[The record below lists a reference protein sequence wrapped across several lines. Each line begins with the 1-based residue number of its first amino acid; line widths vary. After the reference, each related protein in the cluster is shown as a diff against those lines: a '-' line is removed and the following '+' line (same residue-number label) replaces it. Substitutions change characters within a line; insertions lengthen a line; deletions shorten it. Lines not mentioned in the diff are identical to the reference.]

1 MNREILICLYLVDT
15 RTTVARHNR
24 YQTFHVPSFLRSKKV
39 EMASSTAPSKHETP
53 EKMTRPVKSSPP
65 CRVTMLPM
73 IGKPVNVL
81 QQRERYISVSARA
94 RV

>member
-1 MNREILICLYLVDT
+1 
-15 RTTVARHNR
+15 
-24 YQTFHVPSFLRSKKV
+24 
-39 EMASSTAPSKHETP
+39 MASSTAPSKHETP